1 MLFRSG
7 AMMDMPN
14 WKKNKIARNAAYNAA
29 NYSRVVME
37 IPKDKKARLQ
47 KLAAEQG
54 LSLTG
59 LIMACVEQVT
69 GI

>member
-1 MLFRSG
+1 MTDL
-7 AMMDMPN
+7 PN
-14 WKKNKIARNAAYNAA
+14 WKKNKVARNAAYNAA

-47 KLAAEQG
+47 KLAADQG

>member
-1 MLFRSG
+1 MADL
-7 AMMDMPN
+7 PN

-37 IPKDKKARLQ
+37 IPKEKKTRLQ

-54 LSLTG
+54 LSLTR
-59 LIMACVEQVT
+59 LIMTCVEQVT